1 MFKIHGNFNQADLVF
16 SLIIIRIQ
24 FKGQVEPMI
33 LYNSLNLC
41 RIGRLYMDKSSEFHP
56 HAKKSRQQKKSNS
69 FHFSGLDKEKGW
81 NHGLSKILLP
91 LIKRSRKTDLCI
103 PRERLS

>member
-41 RIGRLYMDKSSEFHP
+41 RIGRLYMDKSGFILMLIKLSH
-56 HAKKSRQQKKSNS
+56 QKKSNS

-81 NHGLSKILLP
+81 NQGLTKILLP